1 MHQGR
6 KELIKTNK
14 IRKVS
19 SSDTLTNILED
30 AYKGIIAQDVLLTK
44 TCFLFSWKK
53 RGGRSWKG
61 WNNFFGWWS
70 LVKVISYEVHLEEEA
85 AADKD

>member
-1 MHQGR
+1 MQQGR

-44 TCFLFSWKK
+44 T
-53 RGGRSWKG
+53 
-61 WNNFFGWWS
+61 
-70 LVKVISYEVHLEEEA
+70 
-85 AADKD
+85 